1 MQLPEG
7 DRHMHSREFLEAQIA
22 VLMAGRAAEE
32 IFLGQA
38 TSGAANDIER
48 ATEMARRM
56 VCEFGMSPMGP
67 LAFRA
72 AGDNSKGAGLSEATA
87 MAVDDEIR
95 RLVMRGDETA
105 REILNT
111 SRGGVE
117 KLANA
122 LLLEESVDAAAVH
135 HLLASAAS

>member
-1 MQLPEG
+1 
-7 DRHMHSREFLEAQIA
+7 
-22 VLMAGRAAEE
+22 
-32 IFLGQA
+32 
-38 TSGAANDIER
+38 
-48 ATEMARRM
+48 
-56 VCEFGMSPMGP
+56 
-67 LAFRA
+67 
-72 AGDNSKGAGLSEATA
+72 
-87 MAVDDEIR
+87 MAVDDVIR